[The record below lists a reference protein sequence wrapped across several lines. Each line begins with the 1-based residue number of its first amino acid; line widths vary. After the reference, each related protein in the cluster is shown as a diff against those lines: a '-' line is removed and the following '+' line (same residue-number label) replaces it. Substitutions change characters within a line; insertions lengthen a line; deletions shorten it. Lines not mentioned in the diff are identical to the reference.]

1 MLVPGV
7 PRGAASSR
15 WLAGRMS
22 AQFLLSWIGGLALM
36 ALFGA
41 LAEHLEHGVCA
52 RTVGSGR
59 DIMVLATLPLV
70 ACQWRR
76 WAGMPPPTAVA
87 FAGQRTAGSRSPNRA

>member
-22 AQFLLSWIGGLALM
+22 AQFLLSWI
-36 ALFGA
+36 
-41 LAEHLEHGVCA
+41 
-52 RTVGSGR
+52 GSGR